1 MTDNNGAPSELV
13 IGNSSG
19 QAEEYN
25 RFSVQSYAAGNR
37 PMTAAVAAAKEKKEE
52 HLILFK
58 CPAPQ
63 ELDKNTAQAT
73 AAMKEALGA
82 DKYIDRAM
90 EFVRSSVRV
99 SERFNELPAGTIAV
113 HVPTGEEVVNQCIS
127 NYKASSNGQTR

>member
-37 PMTAAVAAAKEKKEE
+37 PMTAAVAAAKEKEDE

-58 CPAPQ
+58 CPDPQ
-63 ELDKNTAQAT
+63 ELDKKAAQT
-73 AAMKEALGA
+73 MQGALGA